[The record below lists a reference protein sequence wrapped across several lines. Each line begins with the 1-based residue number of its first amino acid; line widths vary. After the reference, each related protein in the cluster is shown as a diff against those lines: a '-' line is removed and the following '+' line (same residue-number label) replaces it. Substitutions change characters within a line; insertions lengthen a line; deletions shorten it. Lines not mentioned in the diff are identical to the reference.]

1 MQISKRKRQKQ
12 KQSLLEIPL
21 ICEQLKTMK
30 NKNKKSSYA

>member
-21 ICEQLKTMK
+21 IREQMK
-30 NKNKKSSYA
+30 NKIKSSYA